1 MARYEYF
8 KASLE
13 EAEGGYQKLEKDKG
27 NYNSLK
33 ELVGTNHGISAK
45 FYEKVIGQPP
55 TEQDMRSITKLE
67 AHILFKNE
75 FWDKVRADEIKSQA
89 VAEVIA
95 DHAINANPRVTAK
108 IVQRVLNK
116 YFDKNLVVD
125 GVIGAKSLQAI
136 NSVNQTKLFQK
147 IAQERLAYYKRLSD
161 FQYFGKSWTNRVVAL
176 GRKFGVEIKKKRM

>member
-8 KASLE
+8 KASLDQ
-13 EAEGGYQKLEKDKG
+13 AEGEYQKLEKDKG

-33 ELVGTNHGISAK
+33 QLVGTNHGISAR

-67 AHILFKNE
+67 AHVLFKNE
-75 FWDKVRADEIKSQA
+75 FWDKVRADEIESQA

-108 IVQRVLNK
+108 IVQRVLNR
-116 YFDKNLVVD
+116 YFGKSLTVD
-125 GVIGAKSLQAI
+125 GAIGFKSIEAI
-136 NSVNQTKLFQK
+136 NSVNETKLFER

-161 FQYFGKSWTNRVVAL
+161 FQYFGKSWTGRVVAL
-176 GRKFGVEIKKKRM
+176 GRKFGIEVKKKRM